1 MKNSTSRKTGK
12 NIKKAVK
19 KTNKTKK
26 RLPLK
31 KIRRK
36 SVASKK
42 TKSLSARA
50 RSYKKKRM
58 NKMKQTNKVMKG
70 GFSNPLPDI
79 DVAASLNHSFQNMFR
94 GGMDV
99 TSEHTFTDPSVT
111 SHPRMEESAVGSAV
125 VGDEPST
132 FFAN

>member
-1 MKNSTSRKTGK
+1 MKNSTNRKTGK

-26 RLPLK
+26 RLPSK

-36 SVASKK
+36 SGASKK
-42 TKSLSARA
+42 TKSARA
-50 RSYKKKRM
+50 KSYKKKRM

-79 DVAASLNHSFQNMFR
+79 DVTASLNHNIQNIFR

-111 SHPRMEESAVGSAV
+111 SHPRMEENLVGGAV

>member
-19 KTNKTKK
+19 KPNKTKK
-26 RLPLK
+26 RLPSK

-42 TKSLSARA
+42 TKSARA
-50 RSYKKKRM
+50 RSYKEKRM

-79 DVAASLNHSFQNMFR
+79 DVTASLNHSFQNIFR

>member
-12 NIKKAVK
+12 YIKKAVK
-19 KTNKTKK
+19 KPNKTKK
-26 RLPLK
+26 RLPSK

-42 TKSLSARA
+42 TKSARA

-79 DVAASLNHSFQNMFR
+79 DVAASLNHRFQNIFR

-111 SHPRMEESAVGSAV
+111 SHPRMEESAIGSSV